1 MPMIIAISVN
11 YVIINLIE
19 NESSSS
25 LQFQIRDFCHS
36 LPLEKLEMHEEDLMD
51 DSYSKNMYIY
61 L

>member
-19 NESSSS
+19 NESS

-36 LPLEKLEMHEEDLMD
+36 LPLEKLEMHEEERFDG
-51 DSYSKNMYIY
+51 
-61 L
+61 